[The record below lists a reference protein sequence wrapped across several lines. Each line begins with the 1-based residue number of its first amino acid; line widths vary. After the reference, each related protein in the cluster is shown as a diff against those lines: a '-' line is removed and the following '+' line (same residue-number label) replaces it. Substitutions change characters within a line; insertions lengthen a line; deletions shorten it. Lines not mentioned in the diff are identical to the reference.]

1 MGMKTIFAF
10 VVILG
15 AVSCAQ
21 GHCRR
26 SKDTPK
32 VSVPEGADAA
42 AATTEVKSEH
52 IFVYKYDG
60 SQQCKKAKGTSI
72 EAMQKELKEIPIFSA
87 AKKPDGQMHIQVCG
101 SITGMA
107 NVYEIHSEDAKKA
120 ESLGFKRWNFAD

>member
-1 MGMKTIFAF
+1 MKSIFAI
-10 VVILG
+10 VAVLG
-15 AVSCAQ
+15 MVSCAQ

-42 AATTEVKSEH
+42 AATKTDAKGEH

-60 SQQCKKAKGTSI
+60 SQQCKKAKGLSV
-72 EAMQKELKEIPIFSA
+72 EAMQKTLKDIPVFSA
-87 AKKPDGQMHIQVCG
+87 TKKSDGQMHIQVCG